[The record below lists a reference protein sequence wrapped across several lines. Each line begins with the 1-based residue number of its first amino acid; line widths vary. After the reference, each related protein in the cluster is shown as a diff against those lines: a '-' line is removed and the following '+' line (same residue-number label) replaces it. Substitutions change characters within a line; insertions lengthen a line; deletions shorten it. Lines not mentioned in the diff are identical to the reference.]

1 MESHRSYPVL
11 FPQQHIQDFFTFPS
25 TTDFHFNQ
33 QAFSCGSCDSG
44 TEEFVSDIFSPMT
57 LQSSDDDAEEDNSL
71 QSIQS
76 FRAKPPPPSYLEHL
90 LLNEP
95 SDYYMEHIAFPN
107 KDFHSLDDHLGEW
120 SSIIDSR
127 SFQMDNFVCD
137 SQQSITSE
145 YTIPSYFSPPP
156 TPHNWQT
163 SQNCPSGQVHSSFT
177 SEEEFY
183 FFPSSDHQKGLLQ
196 SNTTCTDIPYIPAS
210 NQDSTEQRDS
220 ATWVVNHMTSEFE
233 RNFK

>member
-1 MESHRSYPVL
+1 MESHRSFPVL
-11 FPQQHIQDFFTFPS
+11 FPQQHSQDFFNFHS
-25 TTDFHFNQ
+25 ATDFLFNQ
-33 QAFSCGSCDSG
+33 QAFSCGSCDSS

-57 LQSSDDDAEEDNSL
+57 LHSSDDDAEEDNSL

-95 SDYYMEHIAFPN
+95 SDYYMEHIAFPT
-107 KDFHSLDDHLGEW
+107 KDCHSLDDHLGKW
-120 SSIIDSR
+120 TPILDSR
-127 SFQMDNFVCD
+127 NFQMENFICD
-137 SQQSITSE
+137 SHHPITSE

-163 SQNCPSGQVHSSFT
+163 SQCPAGQGHSSFT
-177 SEEEFY
+177 AEEEFY
-183 FFPSSDHQKGLLQ
+183 FFPSSDHQKGLLP